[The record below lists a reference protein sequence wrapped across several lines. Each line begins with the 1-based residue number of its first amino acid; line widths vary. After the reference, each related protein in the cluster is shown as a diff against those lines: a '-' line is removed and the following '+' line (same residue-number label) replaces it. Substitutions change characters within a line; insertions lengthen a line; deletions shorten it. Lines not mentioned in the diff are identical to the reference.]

1 MANITRR
8 SFVET
13 VAKGSVLTLS
23 FAVGGTT
30 LLLTPEEAHAKKVPL
45 GVLDAKQARVLELL
59 GETLVP
65 GSAAAGVVH
74 FVDHQLGVDPN
85 DALLLAKY
93 FQVAPPYRNFYAA
106 GTQTAAKMAQTL
118 TGKPIETLDKAGLKR
133 LATEMSKPGTVV
145 EGFPIFLFY
154 LCFRSDA
161 VDVVYGTPAGF
172 AKLNVPYMEHIM
184 PPGGWNG

>member
-8 SFVET
+8 TFVDT
-13 VAKGSVLTLS
+13 AVKGSLLTLS
-23 FAVGGTT
+23 FAFGGTT
-30 LLLTPEEAHAKKVPL
+30 LLLTPQEAHARNVPL
-45 GVLDAKQARVLELL
+45 GVLDATQARVLELL
-59 GETLVP
+59 AETLVP
-65 GSAAAGVVH
+65 GSVAAGVVN

-106 GTQTAAKMAQTL
+106 GTRIAAQMAKTV
-118 TGKPIETLDKAGLKR
+118 TGKPIETLDKAGLK
-133 LATEMSKPGTVV
+133 LLVTEMSKPGTVV
-145 EGFPIFLFY
+145 DGFPIFLFY

-172 AKLNVPYMEHIM
+172 EKLNIPYMQHIM
-184 PPGGWNG
+184 PPGGWDG